1 MMIIPLNASA
11 AHVAVPRLLTLL
23 KMAFGTY
30 QVEWYTIY
38 KLLQEKGLRSHGN
51 TLKKCGGGAVRKPG
65 LPKVRVGRSRK
76 SQMLSV

>member
-23 KMAFGTY
+23 HMAFGTY

-38 KLLQEKGLRSHGN
+38 KLLQEKGLRSAGN
-51 TLKKCGGGAVRKPG
+51 TLKTCGGGAVRKLG
-65 LPKVRVGRSRK
+65 LPNVRVGRSRK
-76 SQMLSV
+76 SEMLSV